1 MQLRIAW
8 VVVAGVGQGINRTP
22 RTPNGLVCEVNHVLQ
37 QHHVN
42 HACSFEITMFV
53 LGCAWKQVSLVATCV
68 FATMNTNVDAL
79 HKPTSEV
86 CGA

>member
-8 VVVAGVGQGINRTP
+8 VVVAGVGQGTHRTP
-22 RTPNGLVCEVNHVLQ
+22 TGLVCEVSHVLQ
-37 QHHVN
+37 QHRVN

-53 LGCAWKQVSLVATCV
+53 LGCAWKQVSLFATCV